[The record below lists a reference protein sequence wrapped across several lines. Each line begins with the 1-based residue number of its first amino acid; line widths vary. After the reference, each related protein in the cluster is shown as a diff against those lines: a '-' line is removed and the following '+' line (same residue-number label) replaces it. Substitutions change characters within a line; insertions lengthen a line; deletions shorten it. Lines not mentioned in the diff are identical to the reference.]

1 MSHVDDVRMQ
11 HQKAGENIRPL
22 RDLAGVA
29 LLFKAAAM
37 FPVGCLDRAK
47 RVAHYLGRAAP
58 WLGITPCDSAI
69 DGLLN
74 WLAGAA
80 EHGAAIVAD
89 QPIVDGSVLITSR
102 ACCAVAGCGGKLD
115 FPVCRRM

>member
-47 RVAHYLGRAAP
+47 RVAHYLGRAAI
-58 WLGITPCDSAI
+58 G
-69 DGLLN
+69 
-74 WLAGAA
+74 
-80 EHGAAIVAD
+80 E
-89 QPIVDGSVLITSR
+89 
-102 ACCAVAGCGGKLD
+102 CGVSDLSW
-115 FPVCRRM
+115 